1 MSKCSDNDQQTLYL
15 TTKMLL
21 AHAQAIIPTS
31 TSLIQASL
39 LLATYEYAHSFEE
52 AAYIS
57 IGTCARMGYAVGLHN
72 GRLGSPLRGDQT
84 LATLKEEEDYNLW
97 WGLVTCERYGLA
109 EIFGHMQYHS
119 YAIGTVRRFIM
130 SETPIANK
138 RFVAEL
144 PDMNEHLPVDFDL
157 LDQRPLPSR
166 RPRVSDF
173 RSQGVGSS
181 GREVQAAYLHTNVQE
196 TISKKPSAAI
206 EQLKALDHNL
216 QRFFRDII
224 CQAGTTWGTFCGSI
238 SFTIG

>member
-1 MSKCSDNDQQTLYL
+1 
-15 TTKMLL
+15 MLF
-21 AHAQAIIPTS
+21 AHAQAMIPTS
-31 TSLIQASL
+31 TSLVQASL
-39 LLATYEYAHSFEE
+39 LIATYEYAHSLEE

-57 IGTCARMGYAVGLHN
+57 IGTCARMGYIVGLHN
-72 GRLGSPLRGDQT
+72 GRFGSPLRGDRT

-97 WGLVTCERYGLA
+97 WGIVTCERYGLA
-109 EIFGHMQYHS
+109 EILGPMQYHS
-119 YAIGTVRRFIM
+119 YVIVRRFIM
-130 SETPIANK
+130 SETSMANK
-138 RFVAEL
+138 RFITEL

-157 LDQRPLPSR
+157 LDQRPLPSH

-173 RSQGVGSS
+173 RSQGAGSF
-181 GREVQAAYLHTNVQE
+181 GREVQAAYLHTSVQE

-206 EQLKALDHNL
+206 ELLKALDHSL